1 MIDVDRRPHQLA
13 LQGGFGIF
21 LFLVYVGLA
30 LTAVQQLPLPHLI
43 VDALIVQVNDQGLI
57 QALQD
62 ALWAIF
68 AGFFAAVLVGIPLGL
83 AMGVNQLV
91 EEFFDPYVNALYVMP
106 IAALVPAFIIWFGTG
121 LQVRLVIVFIFA
133 VFPIVINTFEGA
145 KTAPSNLLEV
155 ARSFNASKRFMIQNV
170 VIPHEIPYIL
180 AGLRLGIGRAVKGL
194 VVTEIVVAVSG
205 IGGILKSWSASYRLE
220 GVISI
225 VLVLMVLGILLPWL
239 LKQIHERI
247 IWWDV
252 SHS

>member
-1 MIDVDRRPHQLA
+1 MIDVEKRPHQLA
-13 LQGGFGIF
+13 LQGGFGII
-21 LFLVYVGLA
+21 LLLLYIGLA
-30 LTAVQQLPLPHLI
+30 LTAVEQLPLPDKI
-43 VDALIVQVNDQGLI
+43 VDALIVQVNEQGLLD
-57 QALQD
+57 ALRD

-68 AGFFAAVLVGIPLGL
+68 GGFFAAVAVGIPLGL

-121 LQVRLVIVFIFA
+121 LQIRLVIVFIFA

-145 KTAPSNLLEV
+145 KTAPANLLEV
-155 ARSFNASKRFMIQNV
+155 SRSFNASKRFMIKNV

-180 AGLRLGIGRAVKGL
+180 AGLRLGIGRSVKGL

-205 IGGILKSWSASYRLE
+205 IGGILKIWSSSYQLE

-225 VLVLMVLGILLPWL
+225 VLVLMALGILLPWL
-239 LKQIHERI
+239 LKLVHERI